1 MSALKIHQIH
11 RFTYE
16 ASVLVSVTVEIAK
29 RLLTVEVLE
38 LNNHAGEN
46 LAGSLHELIHESL
59 LLRV

>member
-1 MSALKIHQIH
+1 MLATEFHQVH

-16 ASVLVSVTVEIAK
+16 ASVLVSVTVEITK
-29 RLLTVEVLE
+29 GLLTVEILE

-46 LAGSLHELIHESL
+46 FAGSLHKLIHESL